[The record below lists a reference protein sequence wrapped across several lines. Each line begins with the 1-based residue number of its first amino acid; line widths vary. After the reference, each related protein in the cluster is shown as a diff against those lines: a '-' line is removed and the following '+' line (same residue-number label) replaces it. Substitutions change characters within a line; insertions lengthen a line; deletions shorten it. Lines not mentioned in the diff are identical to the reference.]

1 MAKPELGSKR
11 ACPSCSAKFYDLGRR
26 PARCPKCGTEFD
38 PEREDPRL
46 KAKLEA
52 VEEDEAPKKSA
63 KADDEDGYGDEADDT
78 PEVDAETLARKPAG
92 DEDDDDDDDGASG
105 LSDDLPDGFGEDGVD
120 DDDDDDD
127 DADDTGV
134 LIDDDEDDDFG
145 DFNIDKDEDN

>member
-26 PARCPKCGTEFD
+26 PARCPKCSHEFD

-46 KAKLEA
+46 KAKLAA
-52 VEEDEAPKKSA
+52 VDVEDEPKKAVVS
-63 KADDEDGYGDEADDT
+63 DDEDGYGDEVDDT
-78 PEVDAETLARKPAG
+78 PEVDVGADTLAS
-92 DEDDDDDDDGASG
+92 DDDDDDDDASG

-127 DADDTGV
+127 DDDTGV
-134 LIDDDEDDDFG
+134 LLDDEDDDDFG
-145 DFNIDKDEDN
+145 DFNIEKDEDL